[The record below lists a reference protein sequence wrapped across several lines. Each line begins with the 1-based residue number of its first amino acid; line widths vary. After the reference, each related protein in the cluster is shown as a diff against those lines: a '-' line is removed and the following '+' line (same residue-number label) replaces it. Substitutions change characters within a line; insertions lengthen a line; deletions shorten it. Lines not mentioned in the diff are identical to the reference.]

1 MRLINQ
7 TKNVVLAQDVFM
19 AQSFFERLKG
29 LLGRKFLN
37 PGQAI
42 ILDPCNS
49 VHTFFMCF
57 PIDVLFVDKDYK
69 VLKILSGFSPNKIS
83 AVYWGSSKV
92 IELPA
97 GRVNQTNTQAQDQLQ
112 LLD

>member
-1 MRLINQ
+1 
-7 TKNVVLAQDVFM
+7 M
-19 AQSFFERLKG
+19 AQTFFKRLKG

-42 ILDPCNS
+42 ILVPCNS
-49 VHTFFMCF
+49 VHTFFMRF
-57 PIDVLFVDKDYK
+57 PIDVLFVDKNYK
-69 VLKILSGFSPNKIS
+69 VLKILPGLSPHKIS

-97 GRVNQTNTQAQDQLQ
+97 GIANQANTQTQDQLQ